1 MSTDTATWS
10 IWEQLSE
17 PIHGPVPDGRPA
29 WKDNAYLAFWDPSSE
44 VFGAAHV
51 STSPNAEGRRAR
63 FSISIRGKA
72 VEIVEELAPGTFES
86 DSISFGLDDTIR
98 VRSDELTGTLTNTPI
113 FAVADYS
120 RNSVIPPLPDCEP
133 LQHFQR
139 AAAVRGDFVLGGGE
153 RVTFEGHGFRD
164 RTWGYRDES
173 SSITEYIAFMVVF
186 PDHSLT
192 AMRFHGTDGSDR
204 TEGYRLDADGNAS
217 PVAGIEVTRDASG
230 LLHSARLTAADGDIE
245 LTAQPRAGG
254 FWVPMGWVRHGP
266 TMSAYDEFLPV
277 VTGDGRTGFAMVEH
291 GSIRNLF

>member
-1 MSTDTATWS
+1 
-10 IWEQLSE
+10 
-17 PIHGPVPDGRPA
+17 VPEGRPA

-63 FSISIRGKA
+63 FSISINGRA
-72 VEIVEELAPGTFES
+72 VEIVEDLAPGTFES
-86 DSISFGLDDTIR
+86 DSISFGLDDAIR
-98 VRSDELTGTLTNTPI
+98 VRTSELTGTLTNNPI

-120 RNSVIPPLPDCEP
+120 QHSVIPPLPGCEP

-139 AAAVRGDFVLGGGE
+139 AAAVRGDFVLANGE
-153 RVTFEGHGFRD
+153 QVGFEGHGFRD

-204 TEGYRLDADGNAS
+204 TEGYRLDTAGQAK
-217 PVAGIEVTRDASG
+217 PVTGIEITRDASG
-230 LLHSARLTAADGDIE
+230 LLHSARLTSSDGDITLAAE
-245 LTAQPRAGG
+245 PRMGG

-277 VTGDGRTGFAMVEH
+277 VTQAGQRGFAMVEH
-291 GSIRNLF
+291 GNIRNLF

>member
-1 MSTDTATWS
+1 MSTQTTAWS

-17 PIHGPVPDGRPA
+17 PIHGTVPDGKPA
-29 WKDNAYLAFWDPSSE
+29 WKDNAYLAFWDPTSE

-63 FSISIRGKA
+63 FSISIQGRA
-72 VEIVEELAPGTFES
+72 VEIVEDLAPGTFES

-98 VRSDELTGTLTNTPI
+98 VRSAELTGTLTNTPI

-120 RNSVIPPLPDCEP
+120 RHSVIPPLPGCEP

-139 AAAVRGDFVLGGGE
+139 AASVRGDFVLADGE

-173 SSITEYIAFMVVF
+173 SSISEYIAFMVVF
-186 PDHSLT
+186 SDHSLT

-204 TEGYRLDADGNAS
+204 TEGYLLHGEGEPQPITA
-217 PVAGIEVTRDASG
+217 IEVTRDASG
-230 LLHSARLTAADGDIE
+230 LLHSARLAASSGDIE
-245 LTAQPRAGG
+245 LSARPRAGG

-266 TMSAYDEFLPV
+266 TMSAYDEFRPV
-277 VTGDGRTGFAMVEH
+277 VTEDGRKGFAMIEH
-291 GSIRNLF
+291 GGIRNLF